1 MFTAPHVWYVDAEGN
16 PTTEPEGNREIIS
29 TMPLDEAVKLGI
41 AEKDGTPIAPKD
53 VKKAQRARAKEEKE

>member
-1 MFTAPHVWYVDAEGN
+1 MWTSPVTWYLDADGN
-16 PTTEPEGNREIIS
+16 PTTEAEGNQEIIS
-29 TMPLDEAVKLGI
+29 TMTLAEAVKLGI